1 MRLATYLR
9 RVFVTLA
16 LSAVAASAWS
26 QDGEGVQEAGT
37 ETREERTSAMT
48 ETVYRRLTAIHEV
61 MGEGNLDDA
70 LKRLRALEGGRLNN
84 YEKALVLQTFGF
96 VYAQQGKYPEAIQSF
111 EACIALDA
119 LPNAAQ
125 QGMLYSL
132 SGLYAAQE
140 QYAKTIDTMTTW
152 FKFAVEPVDAGAY
165 MLVGSSHAELGQLAK
180 ALPYVQEAIKRAKE
194 PKESWYLLELSV
206 LFEQNNFSA
215 AAGSLRKMVTFWPDK
230 PRYWEMLSSTYLEL
244 QQDHDA
250 LAALMLAYKKGLV
263 SEEDKLLNLVRL
275 NMFLEI
281 PFAAGTLLETEMEKG
296 TIESS
301 RRNLELLL
309 SAWTAAREFD
319 KAIGVIDRLAPNA
332 DNGDYYFQ
340 KAQLF
345 NEKGNW
351 NEVVTAIEQ
360 ALEKGGLDKPGNAY
374 VLMGM
379 AQTEL
384 ANYDGALRA
393 FESARQ
399 YDDNSRRNA
408 NAWIDYVNDR
418 RQVTL
423 ARNAPAAQ

>member
-1 MRLATYLR
+1 MQVTRLKRLFLTAAL
-9 RVFVTLA
+9 LA
-16 LSAVAASAWS
+16 LPGSVWS
-26 QDGEGVQEAGT
+26 QDEGGVQEAGT
-37 ETREERTSAMT
+37 ETREERTSAMS

-61 MGEGNLDDA
+61 MGEGNLEDA

-96 VYAQQGKYPEAIQSF
+96 VYAQQGKYGEAIKSF
-111 EACIALDA
+111 EACIATDA

-140 QYAKTIDTMTTW
+140 QYAKTVSTMETW
-152 FKFAVEPVDAGAY
+152 FKFAAEPVDAGAY
-165 MLVGSSHAELGQLAK
+165 MLVGSSHAELGQLGK

-194 PKESWYLLELSV
+194 PKESWYLLELSI
-206 LFEQNNFSA
+206 LFEQKSFSA
-215 AAGSLRKMVTFWPDK
+215 AAGSLRKMVTYWPDK

-244 QQDHDA
+244 EQDHDA
-250 LAALMLAYKKGLV
+250 LAALMLAHKKGLV
-263 SEEDKLLNLVRL
+263 TEEAKLLNLVRL

-281 PFAAGTLLETEMEKG
+281 PFAAGNLLETEIASG
-296 TIESS
+296 QVEST

-309 SAWTAAREFD
+309 SAWTSAREFD
-319 KAIGVIDRLAPNA
+319 KAIGVIDRLAPA
-332 DNGDYYFQ
+332 AENGDYYFQ

-351 NEVVTAIEQ
+351 SEVVTAVEL

-384 ANYDGALRA
+384 ANYDAALRA
-393 FESARQ
+393 FESARKF
-399 YDDNSRRNA
+399 DDNSRRNA
-408 NAWIDYVNDR
+408 VAWIDYVNDR

-423 ARNAPAAQ
+423 ARNAGN